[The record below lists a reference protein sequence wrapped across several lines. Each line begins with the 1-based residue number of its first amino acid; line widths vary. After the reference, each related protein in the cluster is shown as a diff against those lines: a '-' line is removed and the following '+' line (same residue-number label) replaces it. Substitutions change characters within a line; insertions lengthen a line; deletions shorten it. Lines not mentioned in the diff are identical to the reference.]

1 MSTVNGNLSGGQELA
16 AIIQSQSGAATGPRL
31 GSLFKRIILSV
42 NQTARN
48 AGVSPTGQLAAPPPP
63 DSVNVVAAGGF
74 AHVQITH
81 NAQVNKGINYFTEV
95 DTNPNFTQPHVIDH
109 GASRS
114 SHPFPLPAFDS
125 NGNAQSWH
133 FRSYAQYPGSLPS
146 AATTFGGS
154 NGATPVSV
162 GGTVNLTMLPSTG
175 SGTASPTGGQGGHGF
190 GIVATRPAPG
200 PKRSQA

>member
-1 MSTVNGNLSGGQELA
+1 VSTVNGNLSGGQELA
-16 AIIQSQSGAATGPRL
+16 AIIQSQTGATAGPRL
-31 GSLFKRIILSV
+31 GSLIKRIIQSV
-42 NQTARN
+42 NTTAKN
-48 AGVSPTGQLAAPPPP
+48 ASVSPTGQLAAPPPP
-63 DSVNVVAAGGF
+63 DSVNVVAGGGL

-81 NAQVNKGINYFTEV
+81 NASVNKGINYFTEA

-125 NGNAQSWH
+125 SGKAQSWH

-146 AATTFGGS
+146 KPTTFGGA

-162 GGTVNLTMLPSTG
+162 GGSVNLTMLPSTG

-190 GIVATRPAPG
+190 GVVATRPAPG
-200 PKRSQA
+200 PKRSAG

>member
-1 MSTVNGNLSGGQELA
+1 M
-16 AIIQSQSGAATGPRL
+16 
-31 GSLFKRIILSV
+31 
-42 NQTARN
+42 
-48 AGVSPTGQLAAPPPP
+48 GQLSAPPPP
-63 DSVNVVAAGGF
+63 DSVNVVASGGF

-95 DTNPNFTQPHVIDH
+95 DTNPNFPQPHVIDH
-109 GASRS
+109 GTSRS
-114 SHPFPLPAFDS
+114 SHPFPLPAFDA

-133 FRSYAQYPGSLPS
+133 FRSFSQYPGSLPS
-146 AATTFGGS
+146 SPTTFGGS

-175 SGTASPTGGQGGHGF
+175 SGTASPQGGQGGHGF
-190 GIVATRPAPG
+190 GVVATRPALG